1 VSAPRATLLSV
12 FPTDFPLFRKGLR
25 LTTKIEFYD
34 RLREHIPEPAA
45 RLIAE
50 EMRLDAELATK
61 ADLALAVAA
70 TKADLAL
77 AVAATKADLTIAV
90 AHTDAS
96 IERLRSSLFRWTLTF
111 FVPLW
116 IGVYATLIAIL
127 LKGQ

>member
-1 VSAPRATLLSV
+1 M
-12 FPTDFPLFRKGLR
+12 
-25 LTTKIEFYD
+25 TTKIEFYD

-50 EMRLDAELATK
+50 EMRLDAEL
-61 ADLALAVAA
+61 A